1 MGAGGGGAG
10 APFNPNAPFGA
21 AAQAFGGNEQ
31 MMGMAGNY
39 AAQLGEQR
47 FNEAKAEVN
56 KYVDIGQLKTLFQ
69 VG

>member
-1 MGAGGGGAG
+1 
-10 APFNPNAPFGA
+10 
-21 AAQAFGGNEQ
+21 

-56 KYVDIGQLKTLFQ
+56 KYVDVGQLKTLFQ